1 VLQGLDAQ
9 FFMKALSQLR
19 PDARNILKEI
29 LWFGRAAQ
37 TIEIGPLARRRH
49 FGDRGGDAAPDMR
62 DAIQRFDP
70 AFPQYFG
77 NILGL
82 CGHAIRRSPIGCNTK
97 GIVVLRSQ
105 QIGGLVQPLGDE
117 RVHRLGADGTFA

>member
-1 VLQGLDAQ
+1 VTL
-9 FFMKALSQLR
+9 
-19 PDARNILKEI
+19 
-29 LWFGRAAQ
+29 
-37 TIEIGPLARRRH
+37 TPLARRRH